1 MEDFDVECSDE
12 EFKDCKG
19 PWEPEPEEIDRLYT
33 ALQNGEYQELK
44 WSCPGYRSPSPE
56 KVEEQEEETDPK
68 EPEEQS
74 DFDFMEENT
83 NTPKLKIRNKA
94 IVIDRQFVG
103 EEHDIIKAEIEKFV
117 DYVKRE
123 VLKSGGVNTFYFSWA
138 AINVKRDFSAILS
151 IASCEDT
158 WRLFRAADPE
168 NILHMAVTES
178 ECPRL
183 PTDRAITVPLVTKG
197 KELPQLVLD
206 FKTEDVYDWKSAVI
220 IYDETLDRDMAGGL
234 VKAISQ
240 RSSNEVKSTGV
251 SLVQLKRRLSREG
264 LWSKLSTIHTETVG
278 TNFLAIVSYNLIST
292 MMDLTKSLNLVN
304 TETQWL
310 YVISD
315 TNVKF
320 HDMAMFRKMLRE
332 GDNVAFVYNT
342 SHAGDECLDG
352 RKCHVEELIMSFSKA
367 LSDAVKDEFEI
378 ASQVSEEEWEAIRP
392 TKVERRNFLHANIR
406 KDLTKN
412 GVCGNCTFWKVCTGD
427 TWGGEFQGKS
437 ININLLDVGTWRPS
451 DGTSFSDVLFLH
463 VAHGFR
469 NKLLP
474 LVSYHNPPWQILKL
488 NSSGEIVEY
497 SGLVFDIIKELA
509 KNLNFTFTVELVN
522 KTLTNTF
529 NDSNSVTQYILTN
542 DIPKDLL
549 NLVKNKTVAMG
560 ACALTVL
567 EDVKNV
573 VNYTIPVTT
582 QSYSFLAARPRELS
596 RALLFISPF
605 TSDTWLCL
613 FAAIISMGPFLY
625 FINRFSPVCDYKG
638 IPRKGGLSSI
648 QNCIWYMYGALLQQG
663 GMHLPYPDSAR
674 IVVGAWWL
682 VVLVIST
689 TYCGNLVAFLTFPKI
704 DIPITT
710 INDLIEH
717 QDLVTWSFRDGNYLE
732 SQLKDAREARYRTIY
747 NLRVHKSTNY
757 SQFIKDIEEGKHVYL
772 DWKMRLQYI
781 MKEQFLQKGR
791 CDFALG
797 LDEFFDENLAFIVAP
812 NLPYLTKI
820 NKEIK
825 KLHQVGLIQK
835 WLKDYLPKKD
845 RCWKNRHLVEVNNH
859 TVNMDDMQGSFF
871 ILFLGKYYTIDISAY
886 CSSKSV
892 NLL

>member
-1 MEDFDVECSDE
+1 M
-12 EFKDCKG
+12 K
-19 PWEPEPEEIDRLYT
+19 T
-33 ALQNGEYQELK
+33 T
-44 WSCPGYRSPSPE
+44 GYVS
-56 KVEEQEEETDPK
+56 
-68 EPEEQS
+68 
-74 DFDFMEENT
+74 
-83 NTPKLKIRNKA
+83 A

-103 EEHDIIKAEIEKFV
+103 DEHDTIKFEIEKFV

-123 VLKSGGVNTFYFSWA
+123 VLKSGGVNAFYFSWA

-151 IASCEDT
+151 ITSCEDT

-183 PTDRAITVPLVTKG
+183 PTDRAITVPLITKG
-197 KELPQLVLD
+197 KELAQLMLD
-206 FKTEDVYDWKSAVI
+206 FKTEDIYDWKSAVV
-220 IYDETLDRDMAGGL
+220 IYDEMLDRDMAGGL

-240 RSSNEVKSTGV
+240 RSNNEAKATGV
-251 SLVQLKRRLSREG
+251 SLIKLKRHLSKEDLRAV
-264 LWSKLSTIHTETVG
+264 LSTIHTDTVG
-278 TNFLAIVSYNLIST
+278 TNFLAVVGYNLVHG
-292 MMDLTKSLNLVN
+292 MMEIAKTLNLVN

-315 TNVKF
+315 TDAKF
-320 HDMAMFRKMLRE
+320 HDIGTFRKILRE
-332 GDNVAFVYNT
+332 GDNTAFVYNI
-342 SHAGDECLDG
+342 SHAGDECVGG
-352 RKCHVEELIMSFSKA
+352 RKCHVEELILSFSEA
-367 LSDAVKDEFEI
+367 LSEAIKDEYEI

-392 TKVERRNFLHANIR
+392 TKDERRNFLHANIK

-412 GVCGNCTFWKVCTGD
+412 GVCGNCTFWKVSTGD
-427 TWGGEFQGKS
+427 TWGGEFQGKT
-437 ININLLDVGTWRPS
+437 NTINLHDVGTWRPN
-451 DGTSFSDVLFLH
+451 DGTSFTDVLFLH

-469 NKLLP
+469 SKLLP

-488 NSSGEIVEY
+488 NTSGEIIEY
-497 SGLVFDIIKELA
+497 SGLVFDIIRELA
-509 KNLNFTFTVELVN
+509 RNLNFTFTVELIN
-522 KTLTNTF
+522 KTTIKSF
-529 NDSNSVTQYILTN
+529 NDSNLGAQDYALTN
-542 DIPKDLL
+542 DIPRDLL
-549 NLVKNKTVAMG
+549 TLVQNKSVAMG

-567 EDVKNV
+567 EAVKNS
-573 VNYTIPVTT
+573 VNYTIPIST
-582 QSYSFLAARPRELS
+582 QTYSFLAARPRELS

-605 TSDTWLCL
+605 TGDTWLCL

-710 INDLIEH
+710 VNDLINH
-717 QDLVTWSFRDGNYLE
+717 QDVVSWSFREGNYLE

-747 NLRVHKSTNY
+747 NLRVKKSTNY
-757 SQFIKDIEEGKHVYL
+757 TKFIKEIEEGKHVYL

-781 MKEQFLQKGR
+781 MKEQFLEKGR

-797 LDEFFDENLAFIVAP
+797 IDEFVDENLAFIVSP

-820 NKEIK
+820 NREIK

-871 ILFLGKYYTIDISAY
+871 ILFLGFTLAVIWLTGEKLWFRHK
-886 CSSKSV
+886 SKNQRKVIQPFAS
-892 NLL
+892 